1 MGFLLSKLVPPL
13 LMPLG
18 LALLLQVMGLLG
30 HRRRWGPWLSWG
42 GLALLW
48 LASMPLVSRQLIWG
62 LEERAVR
69 ISPALIPRA
78 DVALVLG
85 GGLSPALPP
94 HRGVEVGEAGDRLL
108 TGVELLQEGKA
119 SWLLLSGGKVSFNAG
134 DPAPPEAR
142 SAAALA
148 TRLGVSPSRIV
159 LSEQARNTAE
169 EAGALQEIAA
179 RRGWRTVLLV
189 TSATHL
195 PRSLATFRRLTDLT
209 IIPVPCDFQLPA
221 RGSIGKPS
229 LAGTLMDLQPSAS
242 ALAGTS
248 QALRELMGLAAYRLR
263 GWS

>member
-1 MGFLLSKLVPPL
+1 MGFLLSKLLPPL

-18 LALLLQVMGLLG
+18 LALLLQVGGLLG
-30 HRRRWGPWLSWG
+30 RRRRWGPWLSWG

-48 LASMPLVSRQLIWG
+48 LASMPLVSRQLIRG
-62 LEERAVR
+62 LEEQAAR
-69 ISPALIPRA
+69 ISPAVLPRA
-78 DVALVLG
+78 DVVLVLG

-94 HRGVEVGEAGDRLL
+94 RRGVEVGEAGDRLL
-108 TGVELLQEGKA
+108 TGVELMRQGKA
-119 SWLLLSGGKVSFNAG
+119 PWLLLSGGKVSFNAD

-148 TRLGVSPSRIV
+148 GRLGVPTQRIV
-159 LSEQARNTAE
+159 LSEAARNTAE
-169 EAGALQEIAA
+169 EAQALQEMAE
-179 RRGWRTVLLV
+179 RRGWRRVLLV

-209 IIPVPCDFQLPA
+209 IIPVACDFQLPA
-221 RGSIGKPS
+221 RGSMGRPT
-229 LAGTLMDLQPSAS
+229 LAGALMDLQPSAS

>member
-1 MGFLLSKLVPPL
+1 MGFLLSKLLPPL

-18 LALLLQVMGLLG
+18 LALLLQIAGQLG
-30 HRRRWGPWLSWG
+30 RRRRWGPWLSWA

-69 ISPALIPRA
+69 LSPAVIPRA
-78 DVALVLG
+78 DVVLVLG

-94 HRGVEVGEAGDRLL
+94 RRGVEVGEAGDRLL

-119 SWLLLSGGKVSFNAG
+119 PWLLLSGGKVSFNAG

-148 TRLGVSPSRIV
+148 GRLGVPPERIV
-159 LSEQARNTAE
+159 LSEKARNTAE
-169 EAGALQEIAA
+169 EARALQGMAA
-179 RRGWRTVLLV
+179 QRGWRTVLLV

-221 RGSIGKPS
+221 RGSFGR
-229 LAGTLMDLQPSAS
+229 ATATGVLMGLQPNAG

-248 QALRELMGLAAYRLR
+248 QALRELMGLAMYRLR

>member
-1 MGFLLSKLVPPL
+1 MGFLLSKLLPPL

-18 LALLLQVMGLLG
+18 LALVLQVLGLLG

-42 GLALLW
+42 GLGRLW
-48 LASMPLVSRQLIWG
+48 LASMPLVSRQLIRG
-62 LEERAVR
+62 LEERAAR
-69 ISPALIPRA
+69 ISPAVIPRA
-78 DVALVLG
+78 DVVLVLG

-94 HRGVEVGEAGDRLL
+94 RRGVEVGEAGDRLL
-108 TGVELLQEGKA
+108 TGVELMRQGKA
-119 SWLLLSGGKVSFNAG
+119 PWLLLSGGKVSFNAD

-148 TRLGVSPSRIV
+148 GRLGVPPMRIV
-159 LSEQARNTAE
+159 LSEAARNTAE
-169 EAGALQEIAA
+169 EARALQEMAA
-179 RRGWRTVLLV
+179 LRSWRRVLLV

-209 IIPVPCDFQLPA
+209 IIPVACDFQLPA
-221 RGSIGKPS
+221 RGSMGRPT
-229 LAGTLMDLQPSAS
+229 LAGTLMDLQPSSS